1 MGVFDVALLGGG
13 RDHGYVKEETP
24 FKIRSVQLTVR
35 FRFDNLLLNAQLKH
49 PFILLSEVRSHFVRT
64 CDIKMSINY
73 HFMHKVQ
80 NNATPTPKK

>member
-1 MGVFDVALLGGG
+1 
-13 RDHGYVKEETP
+13 
-24 FKIRSVQLTVR
+24 
-35 FRFDNLLLNAQLKH
+35 LLLNAQLKH